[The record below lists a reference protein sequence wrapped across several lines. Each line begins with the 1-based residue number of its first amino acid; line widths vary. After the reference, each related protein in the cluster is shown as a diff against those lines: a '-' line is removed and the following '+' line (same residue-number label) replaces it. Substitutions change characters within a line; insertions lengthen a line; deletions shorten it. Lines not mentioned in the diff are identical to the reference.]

1 MLLMYERK
9 GRQTA
14 RKQERLLEYFVA
26 GTELVG
32 VQSNTAITP
41 NARIEDPA
49 AHY

>member
-1 MLLMYERK
+1 MYEQK

-14 RKQERLLEYFVA
+14 RKEEGLSEYFVT